1 MKAYSFIRNWNQIAL
16 GIVLFFFFSN
26 MSSINEVVNLEGS
39 YWLCLAKYSEKTIK
53 VQNTYST
60 HITYSMDSKISVT
73 HIRLPQFG
81 PYPCP
86 IFLLINRSTSFYYA
100 YCKTITSI
108 KPRVVLYSVH
118 IKISMELLKCK
129 FFIHIML
136 NYIAGGFHF
145 ILWETEYSSFIK
157 KENII
162 LRSLLLYLMS
172 TTGIKIFPTLR
183 SGFMLSRKNRF
194 YMHRFNRILLR
205 VASRNYTVNEI

>member
-1 MKAYSFIRNWNQIAL
+1 
-16 GIVLFFFFSN
+16 
-26 MSSINEVVNLEGS
+26 MSSKVFREDNQSPEHLQHTYHLFHGFQNFSHS
-39 YWLCLAKYSEKTIK
+39 YTTSTVWAISMSYIF
-53 VQNTYST
+53 TYKSI
-60 HITYSMDSKISVT
+60 H
-73 HIRLPQFG
+73 F
-81 PYPCP
+81 
-86 IFLLINRSTSFYYA
+86 FYYA